1 MNGMNVDENDDM
13 DDDVVDD
20 DDSVENGKVVDQKG
34 SDLTDENEDCD
45 ASIDGIVHEDDDI
58 MREEDDA
65 FLLSDKELVDLA
77 EIGEM
82 DITINPL
89 EKTEQTRCPFTLEE
103 RSRNNSR

>member
-1 MNGMNVDENDDM
+1 MMTDDGMVVSTMVNNIFDTEKNKMNGMNVDENDDM

-65 FLLSDKELVDLA
+65 FLLSDE
-77 EIGEM
+77 
-82 DITINPL
+82 
-89 EKTEQTRCPFTLEE
+89 
-103 RSRNNSR
+103 